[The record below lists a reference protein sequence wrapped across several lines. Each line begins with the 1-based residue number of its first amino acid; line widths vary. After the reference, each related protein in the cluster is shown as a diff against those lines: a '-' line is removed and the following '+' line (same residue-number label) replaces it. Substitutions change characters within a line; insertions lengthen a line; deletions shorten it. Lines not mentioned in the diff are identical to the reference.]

1 MNPRLSIGHV
11 PFDLVTR
18 DQALETLDTLL
29 SAGHGGYVVT
39 PNIDHIVMAQ
49 RRRDLRPLYRDA
61 ALSLMDGQPVA
72 WMARLLGA
80 RQATRISG
88 SDLLDPL
95 MALAAARQHPV
106 FLFGARAAVAAEAAR
121 RLTRRHPGLRIVGR
135 DSRLWDV
142 DDPTP
147 PEDSPVVAAIRA
159 SGARVVVTALGAPK
173 QEIWMARHAAAIA
186 PAIAIGLGASL
197 DFAAGTVSRA
207 PAWISN
213 AGLEW
218 LYRLAQEPGRLAYRY
233 LVRDLQIL
241 PIFLRQLALR
251 KD

>member
-18 DQALETLDTLL
+18 DQALATLDTLL
-29 SAGHGGYVVT
+29 SAGRGGYVVT

-72 WMARLLGA
+72 WMARMLGA

-147 PEDSPVVAAIRA
+147 PDDSPVVAAIRA

-186 PAIAIGLGASL
+186 PAITIGLGASL